1 MPVVVDLYS
10 TDDARI
16 KLQSLQEAQ
25 DKMLQPGQLR
35 TNR

>member
-1 MPVVVDLYS
+1 MPIVLDLYS
-10 TDDARI
+10 TDDARVR
-16 KLQSLQEAQ
+16 LQKLQEAQ